1 LADPAYD
8 REVLYVEPGHLVVST
23 EPCRLR
29 TVLGS
34 CVSVCL
40 YDAERRHG
48 GMNHFMLPES
58 PSRFETSSRYGSR
71 AMPLLVERLERL
83 GSARRQ
89 LCASVYGGACVL
101 FTGSDLMHLGR
112 RNVEFA
118 LQWLE
123 QNGINVVASSVL
135 GNAARRVDFD
145 VETGTS
151 AARSLADARCIAN
164 RTRQA

>member
-1 LADPAYD
+1 MLADAIYE
-8 REVLYVEPGHLVVST
+8 REILYIEPGQLLVCT

-40 YDAERRHG
+40 HDPVLRHG

-58 PSRFETSSRYGSR
+58 PLSRETSSRYGNR

-83 GSARRQ
+83 GSARRG
-89 LCASVYGGACVL
+89 LDASVFGGAHM
-101 FTGSDLMHLGR
+101 FTGSEPDQIAAAKGHMHLGR

-118 LQWLE
+118 LEWLE
-123 QNGINVVASSVL
+123 QNQIRVVKSSVL
-135 GNAARRVDFD
+135 GGAGRRLDFD
-145 VETGTS
+145 VESGACTQRALGD
-151 AARSLADARCIAN
+151 R
-164 RTRQA
+164 